1 MSKFTNIEAALLK
14 RLYKGFTTEDLNK
27 IAVKTISTTQPYWDV
42 EKKYINL
49 MKLYGLMPEPN
60 RFGGY
65 DTDKLTELTK
75 YAKWVLDN
83 TPDNWPEDEIVDFK
97 NIENPIKAEMKRYEV
112 SASES
117 GSQAIYRSGWVEIL
131 AWDQEDAEEK
141 GVEDFYDWGGDM
153 EDDDYGDWYGD
164 GIELDDVTLKEQRR
178 LARKYGIISHQ
189 PVRPGDMINEHIPQ
203 PGSSSAEGIKDD
215 TLPYE
220 TKHLTLDEILT
231 TVKSIPYYKE
241 VLMDLRDDKDDWA
254 VTQTVKRYAKYWME
268 HPESL
273 TSEDFPPI
281 QVIGDGL
288 KDGAH
293 RISTLNA
300 LANHI
305 DPDNSYW
312 TDVKLEVRFYPIE
325 IVKDIGPTWVNGKLV
340 YNTKDGLNSKSLN
353 ESTLKI
359 NPELRVDDIVRV
371 IDVDGEHGRMP
382 KRFGTYIVVKV
393 GKTYPLMAMR
403 NRGHDN
409 EYYEIRPYPDSSTQF
424 SEFDIKT
431 LYRGDTWIYGNIPMA
446 TKVDRKTISEAKLE
460 INPELELGDKI
471 RVISVD
477 RDVESKSIKY
487 HIPPPE
493 LKPDLYVSYVVVDK
507 ESNGSESKYPF
518 RYTLIPEDKYQD
530 YLNGDYWVKRDTS
543 KLLFPWLNQWI
554 YAKETETINEH
565 KKSKFNPEL
574 KIGDEIIV
582 IDVGV
587 EVQNDMNKPDKYVRY
602 FVTKI
607 YGNKELDIPLED
619 VPNHLFDTPEGPHYY
634 GLNRPDVDVTDPDNP
649 GVFDRSSTHKHLY
662 PRTDTWMFNPKGPT
676 MRYEDAFQPEV
687 YMSDEEYEELYG
699 DDGMDEEG
707 GYLNEHKQSKFNPQ
721 LMVGDEVTVVNVDK
735 SYGTK
740 NTPKHLKDYSVIGIR
755 YRQPENWEGP
765 DADTKFYII
774 EPLSMTDDERLG
786 GMLAGGGRRKEEH
799 LYSTDTWMLKKGFL
813 RGELGEHEEEHQSM
827 SKDEVQTIVDKV
839 YPHII
844 NNLGESIYV
853 DELPKVELWEDIYA
867 RLSKI
872 PGATG
877 EESESSEAQ
886 YDDKENKIFVYYPN
900 MKDVKHVIQSLLHEY
915 THYLQDP
922 DESEENRKDGY
933 ENDPYETAASEA
945 EENWEDY
952 MVYLKDNL
960 NEQLFNT
967 KKIVDYTEEIIG
979 IIRDTLTGTE
989 YTNFMKLWEE
999 LDEGTTNWLGKNKPL
1014 KMIWGGVKS
1023 GFGATY
1029 NMFNNTINLP
1039 RKIKDNGDLVVSRVI
1054 SELSHVK
1061 QMINDG
1067 KLKFFMKFLTKE
1079 TIPDWIKRK
1088 FTPKQ
1093 WKEHWEYE
1101 HEGNPEH
1108 EAHSIIEPEL
1118 IKLVFGEEEP
1128 INLNEKF
1135 ASKAQQ
1141 RFLYA
1146 TNKKVAKKLGSKMTK
1161 KDYEELP
1168 DKVEEDLEN
1177 WSYDGNSIGVEKE
1190 LDEYCPMGKPN
1201 KCKLVDYNNLPDM
1214 VKSETIEEQFGK
1226 ELTMADAIKRDVMKV
1241 LSMRFALTPTE
1252 DSNIKDANGQSY
1264 AIVDTDNPFEEVT
1277 IGMLIEPIINMFND
1291 GISGGELSPEDT
1303 NIAISGVT
1311 DWLSLAM
1318 HQTVDLP
1325 N

>member
-1 MSKFTNIEAALLK
+1 MDVTKIMSKFTNIEAALLK
-14 RLYKGFTTEDLNK
+14 RIYKGFTTEDLNK
-27 IAVKTISTTQPYWDV
+27 IVVKTISTTEPYWDV

-65 DTDKLTELTK
+65 NTDKLTELTK

-83 TPDNWPEDEIVDFK
+83 TPDNWPEDELVDFK
-97 NIENPIKAEMKRYEV
+97 NIENPSKPEMKTYEV
-112 SASES
+112 NASES
-117 GSQAIYRSGWVEIL
+117 GSQVLYRSGWVEIL

-141 GVEDFYDWGGDM
+141 GTEDFYEWGGEM

-164 GIELDDVTLKEQRR
+164 GIELEGLTLKEQRR

-215 TLPYE
+215 NLSYE
-220 TKHLTLDEILT
+220 TQYLTLDEILT
-231 TVKSIPYYKE
+231 NIKSIPYYNE
-241 VLMDLRDDKDDWA
+241 VLDDLKDNKEDWA

-273 TSEDFPPI
+273 TSEGFPPI

-305 DPDNSYW
+305 DPTNPYW
-312 TDVKLEVRFYPIE
+312 KEVKLEVRFYPIE
-325 IVKDIGPTWVNGKLV
+325 VVKDIGPTWVNGKLV
-340 YNTKDGLNSKSLN
+340 YNTKDGLKSKSLN

-359 NPELRVDDIVRV
+359 NPELKVDDIVRV

-409 EYYEIRPYPDSSTQF
+409 EYYDIRPYPDSSTQF
-424 SEFDIKT
+424 SELDVKS

-518 RYTLIPEDKYQD
+518 RYTLIPEDRYQE
-530 YLNGDYWVKRDTS
+530 YLNGDYMVERDTA

-574 KIGDEIIV
+574 
-582 IDVGV
+582 
-587 EVQNDMNKPDKYVRY
+587 
-602 FVTKI
+602 
-607 YGNKELDIPLED
+607 
-619 VPNHLFDTPEGPHYY
+619 
-634 GLNRPDVDVTDPDNP
+634 
-649 GVFDRSSTHKHLY
+649 
-662 PRTDTWMFNPKGPT
+662 
-676 MRYEDAFQPEV
+676 
-687 YMSDEEYEELYG
+687 
-699 DDGMDEEG
+699 
-707 GYLNEHKQSKFNPQ
+707 
-721 LMVGDEVTVVNVDK
+721 MVGDEVTVVNVDK
-735 SYGTK
+735 SYGTM
-740 NTPKHLKDYSVIGIR
+740 NTPKHLKDYVVTGIK

-765 DADTKFYII
+765 EADTKYYVIVPI
-774 EPLSMTDDERLG
+774 GGYSDEEATGRMLS
-786 GMLAGGGRRKEEH
+786 GGGRIKEEH
-799 LYSTDTWMLKKGFL
+799 LYSTDTWMLRKGFL
-813 RGELGEHEEEHQSM
+813 RGELDERETNIKMLGENWRDTSWEDDDGKITIGDITDYLGNHIRNISVSDLENKLGDKVSSVTQGEERIMKADLQYPIILVQKDGEFSYVLDGNHRLAKAIMTGEEYIKAKVLYLDDKNTPEEFKRLLGREEVINEHEEGYQSM

-867 RLSKI
+867 RLSNI

-952 MVYLKDNL
+952 MVYLKD
-960 NEQLFNT
+960 
-967 KKIVDYTEEIIG
+967 
-979 IIRDTLTGTE
+979 
-989 YTNFMKLWEE
+989 
-999 LDEGTTNWLGKNKPL
+999 
-1014 KMIWGGVKS
+1014 
-1023 GFGATY
+1023 
-1029 NMFNNTINLP
+1029 
-1039 RKIKDNGDLVVSRVI
+1039 
-1054 SELSHVK
+1054 
-1061 QMINDG
+1061 
-1067 KLKFFMKFLTKE
+1067 
-1079 TIPDWIKRK
+1079 
-1088 FTPKQ
+1088 
-1093 WKEHWEYE
+1093 
-1101 HEGNPEH
+1101 
-1108 EAHSIIEPEL
+1108 
-1118 IKLVFGEEEP
+1118 
-1128 INLNEKF
+1128 NLNEKF

-1241 LSMRFALTPTE
+1241 LSMRFVLTPTE

-1277 IGMLIEPIINMFND
+1277 IDMLIEPIINMFND

>member
-1 MSKFTNIEAALLK
+1 MDVTKITMSKFTNIEIAILK
-14 RLYKGFTTEDLNK
+14 RLHKEFTLEDLNK
-27 IAVKTISTTQPYWDV
+27 IVVKTITTTESYWDA
-42 EKKYINL
+42 EKRYMKL

-60 RFGGY
+60 QYGGY
-65 DTDKLTELTK
+65 STSKLTELTK
-75 YAKWVLDN
+75 YAKWTVDN
-83 TPDNWPEDEIVDFK
+83 LPEATDPYDESVDFRKVK
-97 NIENPIKAEMKRYEV
+97 NPSKPEMYTYEV
-112 SASES
+112 NASES
-117 GSQAIYRSGWVEIL
+117 GSQVVYRSGWTEIK
-131 AWDQEDAEEK
+131 AWDQNDAEEK
-141 GVEDFYDWGGDM
+141 ATEDFYDWGGEM

-164 GIELDDVTLKEQRR
+164 GIELDDITIKEQRR

-241 VLMDLRDDKDDWA
+241 VLMDLRDNKDDWA

-273 TSEDFPPI
+273 TSENFPPI

-305 DPDNSYW
+305 DPYNSYW

-340 YNTKDGLNSKSLN
+340 YNTKDGLKSKSLN

-359 NPELRVDDIVRV
+359 NPELEVGDIVRV
-371 IDVDGEHGRMP
+371 IDVDGEHARMP
-382 KRFGTYIVVKV
+382 DRYGIYKVVKMQDV
-393 GKTYPLMAMR
+393 TMDTLT
-403 NRGHDN
+403 H
-409 EYYEIRPYPDSSTQF
+409 EYYDIVPVDVDCDNLFKCDYLNK
-424 SEFDIKT
+424 IKT

-446 TKVDRKTISEAKLE
+446 TKVDRKTISETIMDDIPLEQFKENNPEVVEILDRFPETLQRELAVERKNPQEFVEDFKNYHLTSPAPNIEDSESTTITLKDELNKEHTIDTLSRTPQDVVDVVNKVWETDFESVKVFDPNPARYFEYAKFPGSTAKPSLMVNGKILYGVARFIAALLRGDE
-460 INPELELGDKI
+460 TMEVWDITQKENINESTLKINPELEVGDKI
-471 RVISVD
+471 RVISID
-477 RDVESKSIKY
+477 REVESKSIKY
-487 HIPPPE
+487 NIPPPE
-493 LKPDLYVSYVVVDK
+493 LKPDLYVSYSVVGK

-518 RYTLIPEDKYQD
+518 RYTLIPEDKYQE
-530 YLNGDYWVKRDTS
+530 YLNGDYWVERDTA

-554 YAKETETINEH
+554 YAKETETINEN
-565 KKSKFNPEL
+565 KNPKLNPEL

-582 IDVGV
+582 VDVGGTK
-587 EVQNDMNKPDKYVRY
+587 EYMNQYSEETKPDKYIRY

-607 YGNKELDIPLED
+607 YTGNKWQE
-619 VPNHLFDTPEGPHYY
+619 FDQPYY

-649 GVFDRSSTHKHLY
+649 GVWDRSATHKYLY
-662 PRTDTWMFNPKGPT
+662 PRTDTWMFNPKGQT
-676 MRYEDAFQPEV
+676 MRYEDAFQPDH
-687 YMSDEEYEELYG
+687 YLSDEHYEKLYG

-707 GYLNEHKQSKFNPQ
+707 GYLNEHKKSKFNPQ
-721 LMVGDEVTVVNVDK
+721 LMVGDEVTVVNVDR
-735 SYGTK
+735 SYGTM
-740 NTPKHLKDYSVIGIR
+740 NTPKHLKDYVVIGIR

-960 NEQLFNT
+960 NE
-967 KKIVDYTEEIIG
+967 
-979 IIRDTLTGTE
+979 
-989 YTNFMKLWEE
+989 
-999 LDEGTTNWLGKNKPL
+999 
-1014 KMIWGGVKS
+1014 
-1023 GFGATY
+1023 
-1029 NMFNNTINLP
+1029 
-1039 RKIKDNGDLVVSRVI
+1039 
-1054 SELSHVK
+1054 
-1061 QMINDG
+1061 
-1067 KLKFFMKFLTKE
+1067 
-1079 TIPDWIKRK
+1079 
-1088 FTPKQ
+1088 
-1093 WKEHWEYE
+1093 
-1101 HEGNPEH
+1101 
-1108 EAHSIIEPEL
+1108 
-1118 IKLVFGEEEP
+1118 
-1128 INLNEKF
+1128 KF

-1241 LSMRFALTPTE
+1241 LSMRFVLTPTE
-1252 DSNIKDANGQSY
+1252 DSIIKDANGQSY
-1264 AIVDTDNPFEEVT
+1264 AIVDTENPFEEVT
-1277 IGMLIEPIINMFND
+1277 IDMLIEPIINMFND

>member
-1 MSKFTNIEAALLK
+1 MDVTKIMSKFTNIEAALLK
-14 RLYKGFTTEDLNK
+14 RIYKGFTTEDLNK
-27 IAVKTISTTQPYWDV
+27 IVVKTISTTEPYWDV

-65 DTDKLTELTK
+65 NTDKLTELTK

-83 TPDNWPEDEIVDFK
+83 TPDNWPEDELVDFK
-97 NIENPIKAEMKRYEV
+97 NIENPSKPEMKTYEV
-112 SASES
+112 NASES
-117 GSQAIYRSGWVEIL
+117 GSQVLYRSGWVEIL

-141 GVEDFYDWGGDM
+141 GTEDFYDWGGEM

-164 GIELDDVTLKEQRR
+164 GIELDDIILKEQRR

-215 TLPYE
+215 NLSYE
-220 TKHLTLDEILT
+220 TQYLTLDEILT
-231 TVKSIPYYKE
+231 NIKSIPYYNE
-241 VLMDLRDDKDDWA
+241 VLDDLKDNKEDWA

-273 TSEDFPPI
+273 TSEGFPPI

-305 DPDNSYW
+305 DPTNPYW
-312 TDVKLEVRFYPIE
+312 KEVKLEVRFYPIE
-325 IVKDIGPTWVNGKLV
+325 VVKDIGPTWVNGKLV
-340 YNTKDGLNSKSLN
+340 YNTKDGLKSKSLN

-359 NPELRVDDIVRV
+359 NPELKVDDIVRV

-409 EYYEIRPYPDSSTQF
+409 EYYDIRPYPDSSTQF
-424 SEFDIKT
+424 SELDVKS

-518 RYTLIPEDKYQD
+518 RYTLIPEDRYQE
-530 YLNGDYWVKRDTS
+530 YLNGDYMVERDTA

-582 IDVGV
+582 VDVG
-587 EVQNDMNKPDKYVRY
+587 ERIRSKRMFGGPGSETQPDKYIRY

-607 YGNKELDIPLED
+607 YTGNKWQE
-619 VPNHLFDTPEGPHYY
+619 FDQPYY

-649 GVFDRSSTHKHLY
+649 GVYDQSSTHKYLY

-676 MRYEDAFQPEV
+676 MRYEDAFDSDH
-687 YMSDEEYEELYG
+687 YLSDEEYEELYG

-707 GYLNEHKQSKFNPQ
+707 GYLNEHKKSKFNPE

-735 SYGTK
+735 SYGTM
-740 NTPKHLKDYSVIGIR
+740 NTPKHLKDYVVTGIK

-765 DADTKFYII
+765 EDDTKYYVIVPI
-774 EPLSMTDDERLG
+774 GGYSDEEATGRMLS
-786 GMLAGGGRRKEEH
+786 GGGRIKEEH
-799 LYSTDTWMLKKGFL
+799 LYSTDTWMLRKGFL
-813 RGELGEHEEEHQSM
+813 RGELDERETNIKMLGENWRDTSWEDDDGKITIGDITDYLGNDIRNISVSDLENKLGDKVSSVTQGEERIMKADLQYPIILVQKDGEFSYVLDGNHRLAKAIMTGEEYIKAKVLYLDDKNTPEEFKRLLGREEVINEHEEGYQSM

-867 RLSKI
+867 RLSNI

-952 MVYLKDNL
+952 MVYLKD
-960 NEQLFNT
+960 
-967 KKIVDYTEEIIG
+967 
-979 IIRDTLTGTE
+979 
-989 YTNFMKLWEE
+989 
-999 LDEGTTNWLGKNKPL
+999 
-1014 KMIWGGVKS
+1014 
-1023 GFGATY
+1023 
-1029 NMFNNTINLP
+1029 
-1039 RKIKDNGDLVVSRVI
+1039 
-1054 SELSHVK
+1054 
-1061 QMINDG
+1061 
-1067 KLKFFMKFLTKE
+1067 
-1079 TIPDWIKRK
+1079 
-1088 FTPKQ
+1088 
-1093 WKEHWEYE
+1093 
-1101 HEGNPEH
+1101 
-1108 EAHSIIEPEL
+1108 
-1118 IKLVFGEEEP
+1118 
-1128 INLNEKF
+1128 NLNEKF

-1241 LSMRFALTPTE
+1241 LSMRFVLTPTE

-1264 AIVDTDNPFEEVT
+1264 AIVDTENPFEEVT
-1277 IGMLIEPIINMFND
+1277 IDMLIEPIINMFND